1 MPVEIASLSSL
12 RLLPSLLLLLASC
25 SAEEQSKDNADT
37 STDTSVDSNGDGSSG
52 SGGSPDCITFAGSG
66 EAPVCAEPAT
76 TTPPAA
82 GPARDPSC
90 GVSSKWVTSIS
101 GTILDDAGAPV
112 PCAKAQVCVRG
123 GKPSRLTCL
132 RPVTTAQDGTF
143 TIPIGTEVQ
152 CMSSATLRLFAPSR
166 PLATI
171 YCGVDLAAA
180 EGDITLADTGRLFR
194 LRAPENASEFCDDN
208 TAESVSLDGGL
219 TVDVQPSLLADP
231 AGDLP
236 QLSAA
241 KVDPTAEGLCFLGAE
256 APAMLYAFGPETDV
270 AGDGFGFSLPNDLGL
285 AAGATA
291 NLFILGGLS
300 TTVGTAS
307 VEEGEWHL
315 YGQGT
320 VSVDGSR
327 IVAEG
332 VNGLPYLS
340 WLGVAP

>member
-1 MPVEIASLSSL
+1 MPVEIASLPSL
-12 RLLPSLLLLLASC
+12 RLLPSLLLLLAAC
-25 SAEEQSKDNADT
+25 GAQEKADDDADT
-37 STDTSVDSNGDGSSG
+37 SADSSG
-52 SGGSPDCITFAGSG
+52 GGSADSDSTAACIAFAGSG
-66 EAPVCAEPAT
+66 ETPACAEPAT
-76 TTPPAA
+76 AAPPVA

-101 GTILDDAGAPV
+101 GIILDDVGAPV

-152 CMSSATLRLFAPSR
+152 CMSSATLRLFAPGR

-194 LRAPENASEFCDDN
+194 LRAPENAPEFCDDN
-208 TAESVSLDGGL
+208 TAQSVSLDGGL
-219 TVDVQPSLLADP
+219 TVDVQPSLLSDP

-241 KVDPTAEGLCFLGAE
+241 KVDPTAQGLCFLGAN

-270 AGDGFGFSLPNDLGL
+270 AGNGFGFSLPNDLGL

-300 TTVGTAS
+300 TTVGTAT

-315 YGQGT
+315 YGEGT
-320 VSVDGSR
+320 VSADGSR
-327 IVAEG
+327 IVSDG

>member
-12 RLLPSLLLLLASC
+12 RLLPSLLLLLAAC
-25 SAEEQSKDNADT
+25 SAEEKTTDDADT
-37 STDTSVDSNGDGSSG
+37 SADSGADGSADG
-52 SGGSPDCITFAGSG
+52 SGAPDCITFEGSG
-66 EAPVCAEPAT
+66 EPPVCAEPAT
-76 TTPPAA
+76 AAPPAA

-123 GKPSRLTCL
+123 GKPARLTCL

-143 TIPIGTEVQ
+143 TIPVGTEVQ
-152 CMSSATLRLFAPSR
+152 CMSSATLRLFAPGR
-166 PLATI
+166 PLATT
-171 YCGVDLAAA
+171 YCGVDLAA

-194 LRAPENASEFCDDN
+194 LRAPVNAPDFCDE
-208 TAESVSLDGGL
+208 TEAQSVSLDGGL
-219 TVDVQPSLLADP
+219 TVEVQPSLLSDAT
-231 AGDLP
+231 GDLP
-236 QLSAA
+236 QLLAA
-241 KVDPTAEGLCFLGAE
+241 KVDPSAEGLCFLGAE
-256 APAMLYAFGPETDV
+256 APAMLYAFGPEADV
-270 AGDGFGFSLPNDLGL
+270 AGDGFRFSLPNDLGL

-300 TTVGTAS
+300 TTVGTES
-307 VEEGEWHL
+307 IEEGEWHL

-320 VSVDGSR
+320 VSADGSR
-327 IVAEG
+327 ILGEG

>member
-1 MPVEIASLSSL
+1 MQVEIASSSSL
-12 RLLPSLLLLLASC
+12 RLLPSLLLLLAAC
-25 SAEEQSKDNADT
+25 GAEEKATDDADT
-37 STDTSVDSNGDGSSG
+37 SEDSSGDGSADG
-52 SGGSPDCITFAGSG
+52 SGRPACITFAGSG
-66 EAPVCAEPAT
+66 ETPVCAEPAT
-76 TTPPAA
+76 TTQPAA

-143 TIPIGTEVQ
+143 TIPVGTEVQ
-152 CMSSATLRLFAPSR
+152 CMSSATLRLFAPGR

-171 YCGVDLAAA
+171 YCGVDLAAQ
-180 EGDITLADTGRLFR
+180 GDLTLADTGRLFR
-194 LRAPENASEFCDDN
+194 LRAPENAPEFCDDS
-208 TAESVSLDGGL
+208 TAQTVSLDGGL
-219 TVDVQPSLLADP
+219 TVDVQPSLLSDA

-236 QLSAA
+236 LLSAA
-241 KVDPTAEGLCFLGAE
+241 KIDPTAEGLCFLGAE

-300 TTVGTAS
+300 TTVGTES

-320 VSVDGSR
+320 VSPDGSR